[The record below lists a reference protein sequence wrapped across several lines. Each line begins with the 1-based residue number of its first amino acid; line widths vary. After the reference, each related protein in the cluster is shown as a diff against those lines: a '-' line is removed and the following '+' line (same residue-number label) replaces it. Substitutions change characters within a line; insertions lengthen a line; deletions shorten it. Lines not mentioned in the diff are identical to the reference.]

1 MYYQFKT
8 QTMKAKTKITKEQIL
23 VIERAARRIAE
34 IENGL
39 RINHKKVHKTAKD
52 YNRQKFKK
60 FDWAE

>member
-1 MYYQFKT
+1 
-8 QTMKAKTKITKEQIL
+8 MKAKTKITKEQIL